1 MCDPVIASTA
11 MAAGSVIQ
19 AYDQYQ
25 SGEYQ
30 EDVASENARIA
41 KLQAK
46 QARTLGGMEED
57 RYRRS
62 LAILQGKQRA
72 AAGASGRDITG
83 GGTVGDL
90 LSQTS
95 GVGELDALTIRS
107 NAAREA
113 WGFNSQAV
121 NYKAQGKMAQ
131 RAGRLGAVSTLL
143 TGGAQA
149 GGMYMNA

>member
-1 MCDPVIASTA
+1 MCDPVSAAAA
-11 MAAGSVIQ
+11 MAGSAVMQ
-19 AYDQYQ
+19 AYGQYEA
-25 SGEYQ
+25 GEYQ

-62 LAILQGKQRA
+62 LKILQGKQRA

-83 GGTVGDL
+83 GGTVADL
-90 LSQTS
+90 LATTA
-95 GVGELDALTIRS
+95 GVGEMDALTIRS

-113 WGFNSQAV
+113 WGYNVQAA

-131 RAGRLGAVSTLL
+131 RAGRIGAIGTLL
-143 TGGAQA
+143 TGGSQA
-149 GGMYMNA
+149 GGVYMNQ